1 MNHWK
6 TDLAKVFKP
15 RSRAGRKPK
24 VVVPNTI
31 PDVGNE
37 IEVVDTVDDPIL
49 PEAGCSR
56 PKRAASNAHAGLGR
70 LISISPPFL
79 KFILSIWFIFRL
91 FQLLKLLPKH

>member
-1 MNHWK
+1 M
-6 TDLAKVFKP
+6 
-15 RSRAGRKPK
+15 
-24 VVVPNTI
+24 VVPNTI

-79 KFILSIWFIFRL
+79 KFILSI
-91 FQLLKLLPKH
+91 